1 MKVGNIMTMPCLDND
16 KCKGTI
22 KGIYG
27 GDIYIREY
35 GSRIQYS
42 QLMNGK
48 CNCCGKSAY
57 EIRLKAN
64 EVTDAI
70 PSDGSAPTSEDSI
83 YPVEHL
89 HRRYKVSQTE
99 IYRRLYALEIKLLTE
114 NDVQYIIYDD
124 LWLLDVFHEHKLR
137 EIRTNGDCLSF
148 VPVTCF
154 RGLVTPR
161 AVDESLSLNA
171 LKSLVNLESKI
182 SAAYLIKCLSG

>member
-1 MKVGNIMTMPCLDND
+1 MKVGNIMTIPCLDDD

-27 GDIYIREY
+27 GDIYIQEY

-42 QLMNGK
+42 QLMNGR

-57 EIRLKAN
+57 EIRLTDS
-64 EVTDAI
+64 EVTDI
-70 PSDGSAPTSEDSI
+70 ISSETQAPTSEDSI
-83 YPVEHL
+83 YPVKYL
-89 HRRYKVSQTE
+89 YKRYKISQIE
-99 IYRRLYALEIKLLTE
+99 IYRRLYALEIKLREE

-124 LWLLDVFHEHKLR
+124 LWLLDVFHEHKLK

-148 VPVTCF
+148 TPLTYF

-161 AVDESLSLNA
+161 VVDESLSLKA
-171 LKSLVNLESKI
+171 LKRLVNVESKI
-182 SAAYLIKCLSG
+182 SAA